1 MNTILNADGLSATPQ
16 AAGGG
21 DLVKDGTQDTFMAD
35 VIEASRE
42 TPVIVDFWAPW
53 CGPCKQLTP
62 AIESAVRAA
71 GGAVKLVKINVDEN
85 QELAGQL
92 RIQSIPTVYAFKDG
106 QPVDGF
112 AGAQPESELRAFI
125 DKVTAGASGGAALDA
140 ALDQAD
146 ALLGAE
152 DFEQAG
158 ALFQQILQQDSRSV
172 RALAGFLRC
181 MIGAG
186 RLEQATMMYEQL
198 PPEMLQEQALVSVKA
213 EMDLAAAPP
222 VEAREIAGLRAKI
235 EADPK
240 DHQARLDL
248 SEALYKS
255 KDKEGA
261 VDQLLESIRIDRA
274 WNEAAARQ
282 ALLKMFEAMGP
293 TDPVTQDAR
302 RRLSSILFS

>member
-1 MNTILNADGLSATPQ
+1 MSTILNVHGLAATPP
-16 AAGGG
+16 AAGG
-21 DLVKDGTQDTFMAD
+21 DLIKDGSQDTFMVD
-35 VIEASRE
+35 VIEASRD

-125 DKVTAGASGGAALDA
+125 DKVTAGASGGAAIDA
-140 ALDQAD
+140 ALAQAD
-146 ALLGAE
+146 ALLAAE
-152 DFEQAG
+152 DFQQAG
-158 ALFQQILQQDSRSV
+158 ALFQQVLQQDNRSV
-172 RALAGFLRC
+172 RAIAGFLRC
-181 MIGAG
+181 MVGAG
-186 RLEQATMMYEQL
+186 RLEQAVMMYDQL
-198 PPEMLQEQALVSVKA
+198 PPEMIQEQALVSVKA

-222 VEAREIAGLRAKI
+222 VEASEVANLRAKI
-235 EADPK
+235 EANPK

-261 VDQLLESIRIDRA
+261 VDQLLESIRLDRA

-282 ALLKMFEAMGP
+282 ALLKLFEAMGP

>member
-1 MNTILNADGLSATPQ
+1 MSTILNVHGLAATPP
-16 AAGGG
+16 AAGG
-21 DLVKDGTQDTFMAD
+21 DLIKDGSQDTFMVD
-35 VIEASRE
+35 VIEASRD

-125 DKVTAGASGGAALDA
+125 DKVTAGASGGEAIDA
-140 ALDQAD
+140 ALAQAD
-146 ALLGAE
+146 ALLAAE
-152 DFEQAG
+152 DFQQAG
-158 ALFQQILQQDSRSV
+158 ALFQQVLQQDNRSV
-172 RALAGFLRC
+172 RAIAGFLRC
-181 MIGAG
+181 MVGAG
-186 RLEQATMMYEQL
+186 RLEQAVMMYDQL
-198 PPEMLQEQALVSVKA
+198 PPEMIQEQALVSVKA

-222 VEAREIAGLRAKI
+222 VEASEVANLRAKI
-235 EADPK
+235 EANPK

-261 VDQLLESIRIDRA
+261 VDQLLESIRLDRA

-282 ALLKMFEAMGP
+282 ALLKLFEAMGP

>member
-1 MNTILNADGLSATPQ
+1 MSTILNAHGLAATPP
-16 AAGGG
+16 AAGG
-21 DLVKDGTQDTFMAD
+21 DLIKDGSQDTFMVD
-35 VIEASRE
+35 VIEASRD

-125 DKVTAGASGGAALDA
+125 DKVTAGASGGAAIDA
-140 ALDQAD
+140 ALAQAD
-146 ALLGAE
+146 ALLAAE

-158 ALFQQILQQDSRSV
+158 ALFQQVLQQDNRSV
-172 RALAGFLRC
+172 RAIAGFLRC
-181 MIGAG
+181 MVGAG
-186 RLEQATMMYEQL
+186 RLEQAVMMYDQL
-198 PPEMLQEQALVSVKA
+198 PPEMIQEQALVSVKA

-222 VEAREIAGLRAKI
+222 VEASEVANLRAKI
-235 EADPK
+235 EANPK
-240 DHQARLDL
+240 DHKARLDL

-261 VDQLLESIRIDRA
+261 VDQLLESIRLDRA

-282 ALLKMFEAMGP
+282 ALLKLFEAMGP

>member
-1 MNTILNADGLSATPQ
+1 MEIMQGGAAASANPNPFI
-16 AAGGG
+16 
-21 DLVKDGTQDTFMAD
+21 KDVGVETFMAD
-35 VIEASRE
+35 VIQASSDV
-42 TPVIVDFWAPW
+42 PVIVDFWAPW

-125 DKVTAGASGGAALDA
+125 DKVTAGASGGAAIDA
-140 ALDQAD
+140 ALAQAD
-146 ALLGAE
+146 ALLAAE

-158 ALFQQILQQDSRSV
+158 ALFQQVLQQDNRSV
-172 RALAGFLRC
+172 RAIAGFLRC
-181 MIGAG
+181 MVGAG
-186 RLEQATMMYEQL
+186 RLEQAVMMYDQL
-198 PPEMLQEQALVSVKA
+198 PPEMIQEQALVSVKA

-222 VEAREIAGLRAKI
+222 VEASEVANLRAKI
-235 EADPK
+235 EANPK

-261 VDQLLESIRIDRA
+261 VDQLLESIRLDRA

-282 ALLKMFEAMGP
+282 ALLKLFEAMGP

>member
-1 MNTILNADGLSATPQ
+1 MSTILNAHGLAATPP
-16 AAGGG
+16 AAGG
-21 DLVKDGTQDTFMAD
+21 DLIKDGSQDTFMVD
-35 VIEASRE
+35 VIEASRD
-42 TPVIVDFWAPW
+42 TPGIVDFWAPW

-125 DKVTAGASGGAALDA
+125 DKVTAGASGGAAIDA
-140 ALDQAD
+140 ALAQAD
-146 ALLGAE
+146 ALLAAE

-158 ALFQQILQQDSRSV
+158 ALFQQVLQQDNRSV
-172 RALAGFLRC
+172 RAIAGFLRC
-181 MIGAG
+181 MVGAG
-186 RLEQATMMYEQL
+186 RLEQAVMMYDQL
-198 PPEMLQEQALVSVKA
+198 PPEMIQEQALVSVKA

-222 VEAREIAGLRAKI
+222 VEASEVANLRAKI
-235 EADPK
+235 EANPK

-261 VDQLLESIRIDRA
+261 VDQLLESIRLDRA

-282 ALLKMFEAMGP
+282 ALLKLFEAMGP

>member
-1 MNTILNADGLSATPQ
+1 MNTILNANGLSATPSTP
-16 AAGGG
+16 G
-21 DLVKDGTQDTFMAD
+21 DELIKDGTQDTFMVD
-35 VIEASRE
+35 VIEASRT

-53 CGPCKQLTP
+53 CEPCKQLTP
-62 AIESAVRAA
+62 AIEAAVRAA
-71 GGAVKLVKINVDEN
+71 GGAVKLVKINVDDN
-85 QELAGQL
+85 QDLAGQL

-125 DKVTAGASGGAALDA
+125 DKITGGASGGAGIDA

-146 ALLGAE
+146 VLLAAE
-152 DFEQAG
+152 DFDQAG
-158 ALFQQILQQDSRSV
+158 ALFHQVLQQDNRSV

-181 MIGAG
+181 MVGAG
-186 RLEQATMMYEQL
+186 RLEQAQMMFEQL

-213 EMDLAAAPP
+213 EMDLAAMPP
-222 VEAREIAGLRAKI
+222 VEESEVAALRATI
-235 EADPK
+235 DGNPK

-248 SEALYKS
+248 SEALYKI

-261 VDQLLESIRIDRA
+261 VDHLLESIRIDRT
-274 WNEAAARQ
+274 WKEGAARQ
-282 ALLKMFEAMGP
+282 ALLKLFEAMGP

>member
-1 MNTILNADGLSATPQ
+1 MSTILNVHGLAATPP
-16 AAGGG
+16 AAGG
-21 DLVKDGTQDTFMAD
+21 DLIKDGSQDTFMVD
-35 VIEASRE
+35 VIEASRD

-125 DKVTAGASGGAALDA
+125 DKVTAGASGGAAIDA
-140 ALDQAD
+140 ALAQAD
-146 ALLGAE
+146 ALLAAE

-158 ALFQQILQQDSRSV
+158 ALFQQVLQQDNRSV
-172 RALAGFLRC
+172 RAIAGFLRC
-181 MIGAG
+181 MVGAG
-186 RLEQATMMYEQL
+186 RLEQAVMMYDQL
-198 PPEMLQEQALVSVKA
+198 PPEMIQEQALVSVKA

-222 VEAREIAGLRAKI
+222 VEASEVANLRAKI
-235 EADPK
+235 EANPK

-261 VDQLLESIRIDRA
+261 VDQLLESIRLDRA

-282 ALLKMFEAMGP
+282 ALLKLFEAMGP

>member
-1 MNTILNADGLSATPQ
+1 MSTILNADGLSATPA
-16 AAGGG
+16 AAGG
-21 DLVKDGTQDTFMAD
+21 DLIKDGSQDTFMAD
-35 VIEASRE
+35 VIEASRD

-125 DKVTAGASGGAALDA
+125 DKITAGASGGAAIDA

-146 ALLGAE
+146 ALLAAE

-158 ALFQQILQQDSRSV
+158 ALFQQVLQQDNRSV
-172 RALAGFLRC
+172 RAIAGFLRC

-186 RLEQATMMYEQL
+186 RLEQAAMMYEQL

-213 EMDLAAAPP
+213 EMDLAATPP
-222 VEAREIAGLRAKI
+222 VEASEVANLRARI
-235 EADPK
+235 EANPK

-261 VDQLLESIRIDRA
+261 ADQLLESIRLDRA

-282 ALLKMFEAMGP
+282 ALLKLFEAMGP

>member
-1 MNTILNADGLSATPQ
+1 MSTILNAHGLAATPP
-16 AAGGG
+16 AAGG
-21 DLVKDGTQDTFMAD
+21 DLIKDGSQDTFMVD
-35 VIEASRE
+35 VIEASRD

-125 DKVTAGASGGAALDA
+125 DKVTAGASGGAAIDA
-140 ALDQAD
+140 ALAQAD
-146 ALLGAE
+146 ALLAAE
-152 DFEQAG
+152 DFQQAG
-158 ALFQQILQQDSRSV
+158 ALFQQVLQQDNRSV
-172 RALAGFLRC
+172 RAIAGFLRC
-181 MIGAG
+181 MVGAG
-186 RLEQATMMYEQL
+186 RLEQAVMMYDQL
-198 PPEMLQEQALVSVKA
+198 PPEMIQEQALVSVKA

-222 VEAREIAGLRAKI
+222 VEASEVANLRAKI
-235 EADPK
+235 EANPK

-261 VDQLLESIRIDRA
+261 VDQLLESIRLDRA

-282 ALLKMFEAMGP
+282 ALLKLFEAMGP

>member
-1 MNTILNADGLSATPQ
+1 MSTILNAHGLAATPP
-16 AAGGG
+16 AAGG
-21 DLVKDGTQDTFMAD
+21 DLIKDGSQDTFMVD
-35 VIEASRE
+35 VIEASRD

-125 DKVTAGASGGAALDA
+125 DKVTAGASGGAAIDA
-140 ALDQAD
+140 ALAQAD
-146 ALLGAE
+146 ALLAAE

-158 ALFQQILQQDSRSV
+158 ALFQQVLQQDNRSV
-172 RALAGFLRC
+172 RAIAGFLRC
-181 MIGAG
+181 MVGAG
-186 RLEQATMMYEQL
+186 RLEQAVMMYDQL
-198 PPEMLQEQALVSVKA
+198 PPEMIQEQALVSVKA

-222 VEAREIAGLRAKI
+222 VEASEVANLRAKI
-235 EADPK
+235 EANPK

-261 VDQLLESIRIDRA
+261 VDQLLESIRLDRA

-282 ALLKMFEAMGP
+282 ALLKLFEAMGP